1 MAFVMNGRDDL
12 SMYLSLPLL
21 LIIFLFI
28 NGCRCAL
35 VPAVILF
42 GDSTLDAT
50 GTNLLMGANFASAGS
65 GYDDSTAN
73 LYLSLSLNKQLEYYK
88 EFQAKVVGMVGEANA
103 SSIFSGGLY
112 VISAGT
118 SDFIQN
124 YYISPVLQITY
135 PTVNQYFDILLRNYE
150 QFVENLYSL
159 GARSIGVT
167 SLPPLGCLPGMI
179 TLFGLGKD
187 ECVDRLNYDALSF
200 NRRLNSTSQALKQR
214 LDDLNLVV
222 LDLYQPLYSIILIN
236 PIQNGFLE
244 TRKGC
249 CGTGLFESAML
260 CNALSI
266 GTCSN
271 ASNYRNVT
279 K

>member
-1 MAFVMNGRDDL
+1 MFFL
-12 SMYLSLPLL
+12 SKATD
-21 LIIFLFI
+21 I
-28 NGCRCAL
+28 
-35 VPAVILF
+35 VPI
-42 GDSTLDAT
+42 
-50 GTNLLMGANFASAGS
+50 
-65 GYDDSTAN
+65 
-73 LYLSLSLNKQLEYYK
+73 K
-88 EFQAKVVGMVGEANA
+88 
-103 SSIFSGGLY
+103 I
-112 VISAGT
+112 
-118 SDFIQN
+118 IQN

-135 PTVNQYFDILLRNYE
+135 PVNQYFDILLRNYE
-150 QFVENLYSL
+150 QFVEFIC
-159 GARSIGVT
+159 IGVT

-222 LDLYQPLYSIILIN
+222 LDLYHPLYSIILIN

-271 ASNYRNVT
+271 ASNYIDFELAHIYDS
-279 K
+279 

>member
-12 SMYLSLPLL
+12 CPSPCS
-21 LIIFLFI
+21 
-28 NGCRCAL
+28 NL
-35 VPAVILF
+35 VRRLY
-42 GDSTLDAT
+42 TLDVGNNNILPTLIKSNFPPYGRDFDGHNPTGRFSNGKLAIDFL
-50 GTNLLMGANFASAGS
+50 GTNLLMRANFASAGS

-135 PTVNQYFDILLRNYE
+135 PTVNQYFNILLRNYE

-179 TLFGLGKD
+179 TLFGLG
-187 ECVDRLNYDALSF
+187 
-200 NRRLNSTSQALKQR
+200 
-214 LDDLNLVV
+214 
-222 LDLYQPLYSIILIN
+222 
-236 PIQNGFLE
+236 FLE

-271 ASNYRNVT
+271 ASNYVFWDAFHPTEATNAVLAPQIAQAGT
-279 K
+279 SLVFH